1 MLWNPGGRDL
11 QCGYHCFSWGCI
23 LDKTSNI
30 NLRFNLNRT
39 YTLNIQLV
47 KYPRH
52 TGYWSDTKLVFHNI
66 CVLRTRMRCL
76 FSNTIFKTKIYLSI
90 LASSQTVSSCLI
102 QSHPVSS
109 SFTQSHQVSASLIR
123 THPVSS
129 HLIHS
134 RLVSSS
140 LI

>member
-1 MLWNPGGRDL
+1 MSWNPGRRDL

-30 NLRFNLNRT
+30 NLCFNLNRT

-90 LASSQTVSSCLI
+90 IASSQTVSSCLI

-109 SFTQSHQVSASLIR
+109 TFTNLIKSQ
-123 THPVSS
+123 PVSS
-129 HLIHS
+129 GLIQSHLI
-134 RLVSSS
+134 LSSPD
-140 LI
+140 